1 MARSDTGERRR
12 GGFLDAVERF
22 GDRLP
27 DPVFIFV
34 WLIAIL
40 MAISAVAA
48 FFQFTAV
55 NPITG
60 ETLMAQSL
68 FSRDNIQR
76 LLTSMPDTLTGFT
89 PLGLTLV
96 IMLGAGV
103 AERSGLFS
111 AALRAGLRN
120 APKAAMTPIVML
132 LALVATH
139 SSDAAYVVLIPLS
152 GVIYASVGRHPI
164 AGIAAA
170 FAGVSGGFSAN
181 FMPGPID
188 ALILGVTEPAVHIID
203 PTWTVNVAGNW
214 YFILGMALVF
224 FPIGWFVTDK
234 IIEPRL
240 GTYVPTGDTPLSS
253 QKGDSE
259 LTAQERQGL
268 WLALLGFLGVTGL
281 WLFLTFGPGQY
292 LQIPGAPWDQRLNP
306 MLDSLI
312 AYFFLLFLICGVC
325 FGIPTGTIKS
335 HRDVVRM
342 STEAMKDMAGYI
354 VLAFTAAH
362 FVVMLNWTGLGAIT
376 AIHGAEAV
384 QSAGLPA
391 PLLLAVMVLLAAT
404 LNLVVG
410 SASAKWAFMAP
421 FLVPMLMILGIS
433 PEMTTAAYRVGDS
446 VTNIITPLMVYF
458 PMVLAF
464 CRRWNPEFGMGGL
477 LSNMLPYSF
486 AFLVGGLLLTI
497 GWVWIGLPVGP
508 GAPIGYVLPEGVTPA
523 IGG

>member
-1 MARSDTGERRR
+1 MAETGKAAKG
-12 GGFLDAVERF
+12 GGFLGAVERF

-40 MAISAVAA
+40 MAFSALAA
-48 FFQFTAV
+48 FLEFTAIH
-55 NPITG
+55 PITG

-68 FSRDNIQR
+68 FSRDNVQR
-76 LLTSMPDTLTGFT
+76 LLTSMPQTLTGFA

-111 AALRAGLRN
+111 AGLRAGLRN

-188 ALILGVTEPAVHIID
+188 ALILGVTEPAAQILD
-203 PTWTVNVAGNW
+203 PSWSMNVAGNW
-214 YFILGMALVF
+214 FFILGMAAVF
-224 FPIGWFVTDK
+224 FPIGWFVTDR

-240 GTYVPTGDTPLSS
+240 GTYTPKGETPISS
-253 QKGDSE
+253 QKSDSQLSPE
-259 LTAQERQGL
+259 ERRGL
-268 WLALLGFLGVTGL
+268 WYALGGFLAVTGL
-281 WLFLTFGPGQY
+281 WLWLTFGPGTY
-292 LQIPGAPWDQRLNP
+292 LQIPGAPWEERLNP

-325 FGIPTGTIKS
+325 FGIPTKTIKS

-342 STEAMKDMAGYI
+342 STEAMKDMSGYI

-362 FVVMLNWTGLGAIT
+362 FVVMLNWTGLGAIA
-376 AIHGAEAV
+376 AIHGAGAI
-384 QSAGLPA
+384 QTAGLPA
-391 PLLLAVMVLLAAT
+391 PLLLAVMVLLAAG

-433 PEMTTAAYRVGDS
+433 PEMATAAYRVGDS

-464 CRRWNPEFGMGGL
+464 CRRWDPDFGMGGL
-477 LSNMLPYSF
+477 LANMLPYSF
-486 AFLVGGLLLTI
+486 AFLIGGLTLTI
-497 GWVWIGLPVGP
+497 FWVWLGIPVGP
-508 GAPIGYVLPEGVTPA
+508 GAPVTFVVPDGAVLPEL
-523 IGG
+523 

>member
-1 MARSDTGERRR
+1 MSDAAPKTKDGKK

-34 WLIAIL
+34 WLIFIL
-40 MAISAVAA
+40 MGISAVAA
-48 FFQFTAV
+48 WLDMSAV

-60 ETLMAQSL
+60 ETLTAQSL
-68 FSRDNIQR
+68 LSRDNLQQF
-76 LLTSMPDTLTGFT
+76 LTSMPETMTGFT

-111 AALRAGLRN
+111 AGLRAGLRN
-120 APKAAMTPIVML
+120 APKKAMTPIVML

-139 SSDAAYVVLIPLS
+139 SSDAAYVVLIPLA

-188 ALILGVTEPAVHIID
+188 ALILGVTEPAVHILD
-203 PTWTVNVAGNW
+203 PSWTVNVAGNW
-214 YFILGMALVF
+214 YFILGMAIVF

-240 GTYVPTGDTPLSS
+240 GEYVPTSAAPVES
-253 QKGDSE
+253 QKSDSK
-259 LTAQERQGL
+259 LTPQERSGL
-268 WLALLGFLGVTGL
+268 WRALWGFIAVTGL
-281 WLFLTFGPGQY
+281 WTLLTVMPN
-292 LQIPGAPWDQRLNP
+292 APLYNPDAEPAARLNP

-312 AYFFLLFLICGVC
+312 AYFFLLFLVTGAA
-325 FGIPTGTIKS
+325 FGSATGTVTG

-342 STEAMKDMAGYI
+342 STEAMKDMSGYI

-362 FVVMLNWTGLGAIT
+362 FVVMINWTGMGGILAINGAQLIQ
-376 AIHGAEAV
+376 GAN
-384 QSAGLPA
+384 LHPA
-391 PLLLAVMVLLAAT
+391 LIVAAMVVLAAL
-404 LNLVVG
+404 LNIFIG
-410 SASAKWAFMAP
+410 SASAKWAAISP
-421 FLVPMLMILGIS
+421 ILVPMLMLLGIS
-433 PEMTTAAYRVGDS
+433 PEMSTAAYRVGDS

-464 CRRWNPEFGMGGL
+464 CRRWDPEFGMGGL
-477 LSNMLPYSF
+477 LSNMIPYSF
-486 AFLVGGLLLTI
+486 AFLIGGLALAI
-497 GWVWIGLPVGP
+497 GWMLVGLPVGP
-508 GAPIGYVLPEGVTPA
+508 AAPALIDTSAFAAQAG
-523 IGG
+523 